1 MILTEIKSN
10 FYLVR
15 KLMKGYNVT
24 NLQFMIDEL
33 GEDDVKSILL
43 NFSCPLNL
51 DVERFIYESAIEFSK
66 QSLAR
71 TYIVTTSYNGKQEL
85 IGYFTLSYKL
95 LHASP
100 RNLGSNWK
108 RRISRFGN
116 YDTNLKKYSIP
127 APLIGQ
133 LSKNYTN
140 GLNEM
145 ISGDELLKMAF
156 EKIAIVQRVIGGRI
170 VFLECQDNL
179 KLIEFYERN
188 GFIAFGERK
197 LDLDEAD
204 LIPGQYLIQMVN
216 YLREQ

>member
-51 DVERFIYESAIEFSK
+51 DVERFIHESAIEFSK

-71 TYIVTTSYNGKQEL
+71 TYIVTTSYKGKQEL

-100 RNLGSNWK
+100 RNLGNNWK

-216 YLREQ
+216 YLRE